1 MPRLKNKTQF
11 DTPLRCLVT
20 FYRLVLGKHKFP
32 IPCSL
37 DFMDNFIVF
46 QTCLLNFTY
55 KSIVLE
61 ICVHRSEGDGLH
73 YMYLYFIMQL
83 GHEICH

>member
-1 MPRLKNKTQF
+1 
-11 DTPLRCLVT
+11 
-20 FYRLVLGKHKFP
+20 
-32 IPCSL
+32 
-37 DFMDNFIVF
+37 MDNFIVF